1 MKQVFISFKETQKL
15 RTGEE
20 FKEKIFDCESY
31 VFFDIGVRIVTEDSQ
46 LTFTWGSINNIEEL
60 TGEAKPFGAIP

>member
-1 MKQVFISFKETQKL
+1 MKQVFISFKETQNL

-31 VFFDIGVRIVTEDSQ
+31 VFFDVGVRIVTEDSQ
-46 LTFTWGSINNIEEL
+46 LTFTWGSINNVEEL
-60 TGEAKPFGAIP
+60 TCEAKPFGAIP

>member
-1 MKQVFISFKETQKL
+1 MKQVFISFKEIQKL

-31 VFFDIGVRIVTEDSQ
+31 VFFDVGIRIATEDSQ
-46 LTFTWGSINNIEEL
+46 LTFPWGNIANVEEL
-60 TGEAKPFGAIP
+60 TGEAKTFGVIP